1 MTMETKRDVEEAL
14 ALFDELS
21 EENQHIALDCFWDIV
36 NGICDCE
43 QEAV

>member
-1 MTMETKRDVEEAL
+1 MKEQRDVEDAL
-14 ALFDELS
+14 TMFDQLT

-36 NGICDCE
+36 NGVCDCE